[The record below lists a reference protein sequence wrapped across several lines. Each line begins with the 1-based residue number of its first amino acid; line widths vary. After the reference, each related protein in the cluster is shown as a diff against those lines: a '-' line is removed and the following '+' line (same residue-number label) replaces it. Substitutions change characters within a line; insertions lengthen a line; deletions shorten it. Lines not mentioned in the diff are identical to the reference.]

1 MSGRRLTQ
9 PLRLISV
16 NPLMGAIQRGMADT
30 SIRLY
35 LSDLPQPGQEFPV
48 ADGQAHYLANV
59 MRLAAGDS
67 LLVFNGQVG
76 EWRAAI
82 SKISRKA
89 AWLTLVEQTR
99 APAPEPDAWLCFALL
114 KRQKTDMVVEKATE
128 LGVSVIQPILTARTN
143 ADHVNLE
150 RLRAIAI
157 EAAEQCERLHVPEIR
172 EPKPVMKL
180 LADWPERPLFVADER
195 RTAGLLGPAFG
206 PSALMVGPEG
216 GFTDQELEAIARTP
230 LITRVSLGRRILRA
244 ETAAIAGLTLLLAAQ
259 P

>member
-1 MSGRRLTQ
+1 
-9 PLRLISV
+9 
-16 NPLMGAIQRGMADT
+16 MADT

-35 LSDLPQPGQEFPV
+35 IPDLPAPGGAFSLPD
-48 ADGQAHYLANV
+48 AQAHYLANV
-59 MRLAAGDS
+59 MRLAEGDTIR
-67 LLVFNGQVG
+67 VFNGAAG
-76 EWRAAI
+76 EWRAAV

-89 AWLTLVEQTR
+89 ALLETRAQTR
-99 APAPEPDAWLCFALL
+99 APAPEPDSWLCFALL

-128 LGVSVIQPILTARTN
+128 LGVSVIQPIITARTN
-143 ADHVNLE
+143 ADHVNLD

-172 EPKPVMKL
+172 PPMPVMKL
-180 LADWPERPLFVADER
+180 MAGWPARPLFVADER
-195 RTAGLLGPAFG
+195 RSSGLLGPATG
-206 PSALMVGPEG
+206 PSALMIGPEG

-244 ETAAIAGLTLLLAAQ
+244 ETAAIAGLALLLAAQ